1 MLERFARAVRSFM
14 NRRSAGPRGPA
25 RIIERMLRELNE
37 TVPPRAE
44 AAAGIRERMREIEAE
59 CDEIRARDGVSDA
72 SLRRAE
78 EQLAAARVSHAEAV
92 ASLNAFID
100 VRKRRI
106 LEALASLKE
115 RERAEW
121 QQRFDLQMDC
131 FKEVVRRG
139 EGAPPTD
146 GSTRAGRTE
155 EARRKA
161 ARIRAMT
168 CRAADETIR
177 ASIGE
182 TADAA
187 DAILDY
193 LVEHPASGA
202 SARAFAVYYLDAALS
217 IVEGYL
223 ELLKRESAP
232 GVTARLRAAES
243 AISDMAPAFKNILG
257 KIMERDLINLD
268 TEIAV
273 LKKTIRADD
282 IE

>member
-1 MLERFARAVRSFM
+1 MD
-14 NRRSAGPRGPA
+14 RRGDGPRGPA
-25 RIIERMLRELNE
+25 RIIERLLRELNE
-37 TVPPRAE
+37 TVPRRAA

-59 CDEIRARDGVSDA
+59 CGEIRAGDGISGS

-100 VRKRRI
+100 DRKRKI
-106 LEALASLKE
+106 QEALASLRE

-121 QQRFDLQMDC
+121 QQRFDLQMDR
-131 FKEVVRRG
+131 FKEAVRYG
-139 EGAPPTD
+139 EGMPTD
-146 GSTRAGRTE
+146 GSTRPARTE

-161 ARIRAMT
+161 ARIRAMA
-168 CRAADETIR
+168 CRAANETIR
-177 ASIGE
+177 ARIDE
-182 TADAA
+182 MADAA

-193 LVEHPASGA
+193 LAEHPASSA

-217 IVEGYL
+217 IVDGYL
-223 ELLKRESAP
+223 ELLKREGAP
-232 GVTARLRAAES
+232 AVDARLRAAES

-268 TEIAV
+268 AEIAV
-273 LKKTIRADD
+273 LKKTIRSDN